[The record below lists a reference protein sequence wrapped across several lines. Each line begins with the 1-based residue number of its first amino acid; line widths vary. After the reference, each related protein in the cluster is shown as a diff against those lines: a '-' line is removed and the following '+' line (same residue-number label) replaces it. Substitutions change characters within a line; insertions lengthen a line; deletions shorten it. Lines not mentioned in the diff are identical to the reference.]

1 MTTWLRDTNGNKCS
15 VEYFGTKEAAQKAL
29 DSLANCENCT
39 NCSGCSD
46 CSRCSRCSYC
56 SGKKDD
62 KENAVPEI
70 PVIENLHQK
79 IFEAVSQPKAL
90 EMSTWHTCNT
100 THCRGGWVVALAG
113 EAGKKLESFHN
124 TLLAAMLIY
133 DASCPGYKINPCRFF
148 DTNED
153 ALVDMK
159 QLAEKAASR

>member
-1 MTTWLRDTNGNKCS
+1 MDCLH
-15 VEYFGTKEAAQKAL
+15 
-29 DSLANCENCT
+29 
-39 NCSGCSD
+39 CSGCS
-46 CSRCSRCSYC
+46 RC

-153 ALVDMK
+153 ALADMK
-159 QLAEKAASR
+159 QLAAGAKGGE